1 MKKVWKWIQEKSLSD
16 KVGLQDA
23 FDLAKDMH
31 GKDEDKEPVIE
42 KPMPAE
48 DTSRACSRSS
58 VREWGVPETFQPGFV

>member
-31 GKDEDKEPVIE
+31 GKGEDEELVIE
-42 KPMPAE
+42 EPMPAE
-48 DTSRACSRSS
+48 NTSRACSGSS
-58 VREWGVPETFQPGFV
+58 GDIF

>member
-23 FDLAKDMH
+23 FDLAKDMY